1 VEKVVDKAGAYPN
14 HVIEG
19 ILGVAVAILEK
30 FYRWSLMKKVTR
42 QLCSWPLQ
50 YRKI

>member
-19 ILGVAVAILEK
+19 ILGVAVAILAK
-30 FYRWSLMKKVTR
+30 FYRWSQMKKVTQ
-42 QLCSWPLQ
+42 QLCGWPPQ
-50 YRKI
+50 